1 MRKKFQYKRLLEDKR
16 FRQTLCY
23 KLVIVMYIKPTIIYK
38 TMKLT
43 RHPNDRLFLV
53 RLFIMLLLVLCTKDY
68 IIYEYME
75 WLQKNQKI
83 VLLVY

>member
-23 KLVIVMYIKPTIIYK
+23 KLVIVMYIKPTTIYK